1 MTTSLSDLKP
11 GDTVILQYL
20 SWYSLSYI
28 GEYIATVD
36 SLTKTQIIVGTRRF
50 RISDG
55 REFSSRSWRIIPAT
69 PDQIAEVERRQQIR
83 QDQERAYQLAV
94 KVGNRAR
101 SCITAVD
108 AIPHLEA
115 ALAALNQNEPSDP

>member
-11 GDTVILQYL
+11 GDTVILRY
-20 SWYSLSYI
+20 SWPYI
-28 GEYIATVD
+28 GDRIATVD
-36 SLTKTQIIVGTRRF
+36 RLTKTQIIVGTRRF

-55 REFSSRSWRIIPAT
+55 REFSSSSSYYRIIPAT

-83 QDQERAYQLAV
+83 QDQERAYQLAI
-94 KVGNRAR
+94 KVGNCAR
-101 SCITAVD
+101 SCVTAVD

-115 ALAALNQNEPSDP
+115 ALAAFNQNEPSDP